1 MLREGTLKKQHV
13 FYKKDRTSS
22 LIWIGIPSRDLKY
35 KSEAQRRRL
44 CCKYGVGR
52 YRCIE
57 SNLRQGVD
65 VDGRILQREKKKNN
79 HGQSPEKQQFKFGS
93 RCRRWQEIEK
103 NKERRNSIVCGTIN
117 IKERER

>member
-35 KSEAQRRRL
+35 KSEAQKRRL

-65 VDGRILQREKKKNN
+65 VDGRILQREKKKTIMDRALKNN
-79 HGQSPEKQQFKFGS
+79 SLNLVPGVGGGKKLRKTKKE
-93 RCRRWQEIEK
+93 EIQ
-103 NKERRNSIVCGTIN
+103 
-117 IKERER
+117 